1 MPSLFDLFNSTFF
14 IILGIMLLVVAL
26 LVVYFENKM
35 REQNHKI
42 ASMLSLVSSLA
53 EEVNGVKFGI
63 NHLVMRGGVTESSQN
78 ENITLTPTNH
88 LITVS
93 DGEDDS
99 EDDDD
104 NSEDNSEDDSED
116 DSEDE
121 QEEDDYSE
129 EGEDDG
135 LDIDADSID
144 ENTVDELI
152 NNDIKILKLNIN
164 NTEETN
170 SYDNDLELEQADDF
184 DDLEDLEDFKSESS
198 KTPELSNN
206 IDDDVLEL
214 HEINEMSKHD
224 FNNENENELAIFDIS
239 STNLKTININ
249 LEEHVESIDYKKV
262 TLAKLRSIVAEKGL
276 TNDASKLKKNEL
288 LKLLGVE

>member
-1 MPSLFDLFNSTFF
+1 MPSIFNLTFF

-63 NHLVMRGGVTESSQN
+63 NHLVMRGGVTEPVSKN
-78 ENITLTPTNH
+78 ENMTLTPTNH

-99 EDDDD
+99 EEE
-104 NSEDNSEDDSED
+104 EDNSEYEDEDISEED
-116 DSEDE
+116 EESSEDE
-121 QEEDDYSE
+121 LE
-129 EGEDDG
+129 
-135 LDIDADSID
+135 IDADSIS
-144 ENTVDELI
+144 ESN

-164 NTEETN
+164 NTERTN
-170 SYDNDLELEQADDF
+170 SYDDNDLELEQADELDEF
-184 DDLEDLEDFKSESS
+184 DDLEELEDFKSESS

-206 IDDDVLEL
+206 FTDDALEL

-224 FNNENENELAIFDIS
+224 FDNDTVLDNFDIS
-239 STNLKTININ
+239 SANLKTINIH
-249 LEEHVESIDYKKV
+249 LEEHVENVDYKKM
-262 TLAKLRSIVAEKGL
+262 TLAKLRTTVTEKGL